1 MYLLPKIFKEE
12 ELCLLDAEDEDIDRL
27 VAYYERRENLS
38 KVIVDDGDGELD
50 ETRDSGSARIGD
62 YEAQSTSDVEDA

>member
-1 MYLLPKIFKEE
+1 LPKIFKEE

-38 KVIVDDGDGELD
+38 KVIVDDGELD